1 MPYVVCGAMTKQGM
15 PCNRLAEAANGRCH
29 YHGALSTGPRT
40 AIGKARNGLTLKLY
54 RIQPSGYKQTGKAQ
68 RRREARAK
76 RLEALR
82 KHEPIRRK
90 KAWRWK
96 MRQLIASGLPLITL
110 ASSDD

>member
-1 MPYVVCGAMTKQGM
+1 MRYVCGAVSKSTGL
-15 PCNRLAEAANGRCH
+15 PCNRAVEARGERCH

-68 RRREARAK
+68 RRREARAR